1 MSISWEKEEEEEQE
15 QEALYE
21 IPCRSE
27 QLLQPQQQ
35 LQLQPQ
41 SKKKIKQVA
50 CSIGGDVPPSIQRRF
65 LELPRDEDRALIA
78 DFIIDCYNHHNITP
92 STKQV
97 YIANLVYLS
106 RYFQHKKSFSDMS

>member
-41 SKKKIKQVA
+41 SKKKIKQA
-50 CSIGGDVPPSIQRRF
+50 CLQYWRRHTPKHPEAI
-65 LELPRDEDRALIA
+65 LRAA
-78 DFIIDCYNHHNITP
+78 
-92 STKQV
+92 K
-97 YIANLVYLS
+97 
-106 RYFQHKKSFSDMS
+106 R